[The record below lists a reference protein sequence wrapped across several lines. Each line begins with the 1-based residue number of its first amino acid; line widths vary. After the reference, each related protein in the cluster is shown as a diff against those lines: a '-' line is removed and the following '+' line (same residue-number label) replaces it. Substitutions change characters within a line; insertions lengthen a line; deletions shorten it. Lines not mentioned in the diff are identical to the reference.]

1 MMAKPLADDA
11 GAAVWSDV
19 VVMLMTHGSAVTQFH
34 RCDVVVACD
43 VIVSTVTVDAIG
55 SGLVAE
61 PGIFTEISMHI
72 DPHCPAAE
80 TQCMM
85 IEP

>member
-1 MMAKPLADDA
+1 MAKPLADDA

-34 RCDVVVACD
+34 RCDVVVAGD

-55 SGLVAE
+55 SGLLNQA
-61 PGIFTEISMHI
+61 FSLKS
-72 DPHCPAAE
+72 
-80 TQCMM
+80 QCTLTHTVQRQKRSA
-85 IEP
+85 